1 MSEDGN
7 RILTLELLKCGAG
20 IFFVLAVVLS
30 AIAYPIVRSYEQNR
44 FEIIKTREIG
54 YLFTA
59 DQQIK
64 RDFFEVIGDLG
75 VASRL
80 PALRQYLD
88 HGRPES
94 LANAAATLKEV
105 SIQYGRYDSVFVLD
119 TAGREIIRVHRRGD
133 QSLIVPAEE
142 LQDRPDCACFRE
154 AIALGVNRVYVSRVT
169 LVPEANEANDTNAA
183 NATNAADDVHDGR
196 TIPIMQFA
204 RAIAGEDGQT
214 KGVIVLNYNAN
225 ELLDELRL
233 IAGEDGSQHVSMVIN
248 KEGMWLSNSSQPGT
262 SLRQGPDKDE
272 NSFARQFAQEWAT
285 IRDTPHGEL
294 RTDKGLFLFS
304 SVYPFAQDWFGGKNR
319 PAAQRALF
327 SGEQI
332 ENYYAKIVLWIPESS
347 LSASSFFGQPGGQSM
362 IVFVYALLAVLSGGF
377 AYIRQRRQQEE
388 WVRRRAE
395 EMERQAHTD
404 SLTAVWNRRYFS
416 EVAERELVRSKR
428 TYDPLV
434 LLMLDIDYF
443 KRVNDTYGHKAGD
456 LVLQEFCRICLHTLR
471 EIDIFARLG
480 GEEFVA
486 LLPNTTAD
494 KGESA
499 ANRLREAVAEAK
511 VLLHDGEVIS
521 FTVSIGV
528 SCLPVISSNLDE
540 MLRDADHAL
549 YEAKRTGRNKVCM
562 SSTCAI
568 AHDRAPVPVDGD

>member
-1 MSEDGN
+1 MPEDGN
-7 RILTLELLKCGAG
+7 RVRVLALLKCGAG
-20 IFFVLAVVLS
+20 VFIVLSAVLS

-44 FEIIKTREIG
+44 LEIIKTREAG
-54 YLFTA
+54 YLYSA

-64 RDFFEVIGDLG
+64 RDFFEVVADLG
-75 VASRL
+75 VAGRI
-80 PALRQYLD
+80 PALRQYFAQGQRD
-88 HGRPES
+88 Y
-94 LANAAATLKEV
+94 LASVAETLKEISV
-105 SIQYGRYDSVFVLD
+105 QYGRYDSVLMLD
-119 TAGREIIRVHRRGD
+119 TEGREIVRIRRHGD
-133 QSLIVPAEE
+133 QTVIASHNE
-142 LQDRPDCACFRE
+142 LEDRSSCACFRE
-154 AIALGVNRVYVSRVT
+154 AVALGADRVYVSRVV
-169 LVPEANEANDTNAA
+169 LIRDANDEHEGG
-183 NATNAADDVHDGR
+183 VR
-196 TIPIMQFA
+196 PIIHFS
-204 RAIAGEDGQT
+204 RAVAGEDGQL
-214 KGVIVLNYNAN
+214 KGVIVFNYNAN
-225 ELLDELRL
+225 EMLDELHR
-233 IAGEDGSQHVSMVIN
+233 IAGEDSNQHVSMVIN
-248 KEGMWLSNSSQPGT
+248 KEGKWLSNSSWPRT
-262 SLRQGPDKDE
+262 SLGPDVDRDA
-272 NSFARQFAQEWAT
+272 NGFASQFALEWAT
-285 IRDTPHGEL
+285 IGGSSRGEL
-294 RTDKGLFLFS
+294 LTDNGLFLFS
-304 SVYPFAQDWFGGKNR
+304 TVYPFSRDWYVGKSR
-319 PAAQRALF
+319 LAAQQALF
-327 SGEQI
+327 PNEQI
-332 ENYYAKIVLWIPESS
+332 EDYYAKIVLWIPESS

-362 IVFVYALLAVLSGGF
+362 IAFVYALLAVLSGGF
-377 AYIRQRRQQEE
+377 AYIHQRRHQEE
-388 WVRRRAE
+388 AVRRRAD
-395 EMERQAHTD
+395 EMERQAYTD

-494 KGESA
+494 KAESA

-540 MLRDADHAL
+540 ILRDADHAL

-568 AHDRAPVPVDGD
+568 AHDRAPVPVDDD